1 MKNYIENLALGA
13 SEVIMANAKA
23 LRARMTPAEKLLWM
37 NIRNR
42 KLGGLKFR
50 RQHPV
55 DRFIADFY
63 CHEKRVVI
71 EVDGGIHLNIDQLEY
86 DRTRTVVLNN
96 WGIEVMRFTNEEVLC
111 SMSNVLKCIK
121 EFCES
126 R

>member
-13 SEVIMANAKA
+13 SKEIMANARA

-71 EVDGGIHLNIDQLEY
+71 EVDGGIHFNYDQLEY
-86 DRTRTVVLNN
+86 DQNRTAVLND
-96 WGIEVMRFTNEEVLC
+96 WGIEVIRFTNEEVLF
-111 SMSNVLKCIK
+111 SMSKVLKCIK
-121 EFCES
+121 EFCEN

>member
-13 SEVIMANAKA
+13 SEVIMANARA
-23 LRARMTPAEKLLWM
+23 LRARMTPAEKLLWV
-37 NIRNR
+37 NLRNR

-50 RQHPV
+50 RQHPI

-71 EVDGGIHLNIDQLEY
+71 EVDGGIHLKSDQLEY
-86 DRTRTVVLNN
+86 DQNRTVVLND
-96 WGIEVMRFTNEEVLC
+96 WGIEVIRFTNEEVLF
-111 SMSNVLKCIK
+111 SISKVLERIRV
-121 EFCES
+121 FCEN